1 MLWSLHWLWT
11 LANDKTHNIPAF
23 SIWGL
28 FSYFYL
34 YLFVYCFDCFRPPF
48 LTTNVIP
55 HNSCFSFGLFGT
67 KFPDA
72 KIYQK
77 INAGRAQHY
86 SKWTSQLAK
95 IESIMLKVFF
105 CCSCLEGGL
114 RDYKISQTWRKHTQK
129 TNKLISS
136 KSIDSNEFMWVD
148 GKTLNFIVYGLIDDH
163 YFLCSTLP
171 SPN

>member
-1 MLWSLHWLWT
+1 MIKHTIYQRFWFGDYFLIFIYICLSIVSIASVRHSSLLT
-11 LANDKTHNIPAF
+11 LYRT
-23 SIWGL
+23 
-28 FSYFYL
+28 
-34 YLFVYCFDCFRPPF
+34 
-48 LTTNVIP
+48 
-55 HNSCFSFGLFGT
+55 NSCFSFGLFGT